1 MSQPITI
8 TATLPAWLPP
18 WEPATTFLDIVKDGK
33 HQDAIDKLHFTALGM
48 SSGDKPWTRVG
59 DAEIT
64 VTLAPKD
71 DIVAAQ
77 VKALEAEL
85 QNARAEWMTKQ
96 QAILD
101 RISRLQALDY
111 TQEVAE

>member
-1 MSQPITI
+1 MEHQIKI
-8 TATLPAWLPP
+8 TATLPAWLPS
-18 WEPATTFLDIVKDGK
+18 WETATTFLDLVKAGK
-33 HQDAIDKLHFTALGM
+33 HQRATSKLHFVVADMSLGNE
-48 SSGDKPWTRVG
+48 PWARVG

-111 TQEVAE
+111 VA

>member
-8 TATLPAWLPP
+8 TATLPAWLPS
-18 WEPATTFLDIVKDGK
+18 WETATTFLDLVKDGK
-33 HQDAIDKLHFTALGM
+33 HQDAINKLHFTTGNMAAG
-48 SSGDKPWTRVG
+48 SDPWARVG

-64 VTLAPKD
+64 VTLAPRD

-77 VKALEAEL
+77 LKSLDAEL
-85 QNARAEWMTKQ
+85 KNARAEWMTKQ

-101 RISRLQALDY
+101 RISKLQALDY